1 MYNKK
6 LAWNT
11 MAALIFQATTII
23 CGFILP
29 RLILQYFG
37 SEINGLVNSI
47 SQFLT
52 IIAFLELGVGTVVQS
67 ALYKPLSERNMIL
80 ISKIIAS
87 AQKFF
92 KRLAQI
98 LVVYVVV
105 LMVLYPRLVNQNYGY
120 LYTAALIGA
129 MSISSFTQ
137 FYFGVVDRLLLT
149 ADQRGYIQY
158 NAQTITLI
166 ANTLVC
172 SIMIRLGAS
181 ILLVKL
187 STSLIYL
194 VRPVLLRKYVNH
206 YYDIDRK
213 IQYTGEPIKQKW
225 NGIAQ
230 HVAAVILDSTD
241 IVILTIFG
249 TLKDVSVFSV
259 YYLVVN
265 GVKQLF
271 NSLTSGVQALLG
283 ELWAKGKQKD
293 LNSFFSMMEWG
304 VHTCAVFVW
313 SCVFVLIVPFVQ
325 VYTKGVTDTD
335 YVVPLF
341 AFIIVLANAMHG
353 LRIPYNIMILAANH
367 YKQTQSNYIVA
378 AFVNLVVSL
387 IAVQRLGLVG
397 VAIGT
402 LLAMSYQTIWMAF
415 YDSKY
420 LLERPISIFFKQLLT
435 DIITVVT
442 VVLSTNWIDLGS
454 ISYLSWIIMSIKVA
468 IISATI
474 IIVINLMIFPKK
486 TLKFTK
492 IILRKLK

>member
-11 MAALIFQATTII
+11 MAALTFQATTII

-67 ALYKPLSERNMIL
+67 ALYRPLTERNMIL

-105 LMVLYPRLVNQNYGY
+105 LMVVYPRLVNQNYEY

-181 ILLVKL
+181 ILIVKL

-293 LNSFFSMMEWG
+293 LNNFFSMMEWG

-402 LLAMSYQTIWMAF
+402 LLAMTYQTIWMAF
-415 YDSKY
+415 YDSKN
-420 LLERPISIFFKQLLT
+420 LLERPISI
-435 DIITVVT
+435 
-442 VVLSTNWIDLGS
+442 
-454 ISYLSWIIMSIKVA
+454 
-468 IISATI
+468 
-474 IIVINLMIFPKK
+474 
-486 TLKFTK
+486 
-492 IILRKLK
+492 

>member
-11 MAALIFQATTII
+11 MAALTFQATTII

-67 ALYKPLSERNMIL
+67 ALYRPLTERNMIL

-105 LMVLYPRLVNQNYGY
+105 LMVVYPRLVNQNYEY

-181 ILLVKL
+181 ILIVKL

-293 LNSFFSMMEWG
+293 LNNFFSMMEWG

-402 LLAMSYQTIWMAF
+402 LLAMTYQTIWMAF
-415 YDSKY
+415 YDSKN
-420 LLERPISIFFKQLLT
+420 LLERPISIFLKQLLT
-435 DIITVVT
+435 DIITVVII
-442 VVLSTNWIDLGS
+442 VLSTNWINLAS

-468 IISATI
+468 IFSAII
-474 IIVINLMIFPKK
+474 IIVINLIVFPKK
-486 TLKFTK
+486 ILKFSK
-492 IILRKLK
+492 IILRKLN

>member
-149 ADQRGYIQY
+149 ADQRGIH
-158 NAQTITLI
+158 
-166 ANTLVC
+166 
-172 SIMIRLGAS
+172 SI
-181 ILLVKL
+181 
-187 STSLIYL
+187 
-194 VRPVLLRKYVNH
+194 
-206 YYDIDRK
+206 
-213 IQYTGEPIKQKW
+213 
-225 NGIAQ
+225 
-230 HVAAVILDSTD
+230 
-241 IVILTIFG
+241 
-249 TLKDVSVFSV
+249 
-259 YYLVVN
+259 
-265 GVKQLF
+265 
-271 NSLTSGVQALLG
+271 
-283 ELWAKGKQKD
+283 
-293 LNSFFSMMEWG
+293 
-304 VHTCAVFVW
+304 
-313 SCVFVLIVPFVQ
+313 
-325 VYTKGVTDTD
+325 
-335 YVVPLF
+335 
-341 AFIIVLANAMHG
+341 
-353 LRIPYNIMILAANH
+353 
-367 YKQTQSNYIVA
+367 
-378 AFVNLVVSL
+378 
-387 IAVQRLGLVG
+387 
-397 VAIGT
+397 
-402 LLAMSYQTIWMAF
+402 
-415 YDSKY
+415 
-420 LLERPISIFFKQLLT
+420 
-435 DIITVVT
+435 
-442 VVLSTNWIDLGS
+442 
-454 ISYLSWIIMSIKVA
+454 
-468 IISATI
+468 
-474 IIVINLMIFPKK
+474 
-486 TLKFTK
+486 
-492 IILRKLK
+492 

>member
-166 ANTLVC
+166 VNTLVC

>member
-11 MAALIFQATTII
+11 MAALIFRATTII

-166 ANTLVC
+166 VNTLVC